1 MRPEDKV
8 DYVTSCNGNIVESS
22 VLTHAM
28 ITENSVGLIQ
38 IHNLGQNICR
48 LFQVLV
54 VSFHH

>member
-28 ITENSVGLIQ
+28 ITGNSVGLIQ
-38 IHNLGQNICR
+38 IQSWTKYL
-48 LFQVLV
+48 
-54 VSFHH
+54 